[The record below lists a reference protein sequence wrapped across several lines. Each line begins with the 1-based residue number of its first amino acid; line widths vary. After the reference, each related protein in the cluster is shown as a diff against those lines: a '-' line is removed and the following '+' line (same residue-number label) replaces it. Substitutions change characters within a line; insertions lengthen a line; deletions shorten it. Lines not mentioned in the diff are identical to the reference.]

1 MHENVHPNFALALLF
16 KHLKWNAGKT
26 YQMENQFVI
35 LNSFQCLL
43 CEKDPVDL
51 VLAVGIPM

>member
-1 MHENVHPNFALALLF
+1 MKMSTPTSLWHYYSNI
-16 KHLKWNAGKT
+16 LKWNAGKT

-51 VLAVGIPM
+51 VLAVGIPT